1 MKNTHFIP
9 SNSITFHEQ
18 ECTYNIILLGSN
30 SVLLQK
36 TEENRF
42 SPIIPKDM
50 LQNFTCE
57 KVLEIGTF
65 SGQKCG
71 VVELEENFNFDS
83 NSFEVKLIR
92 ESLGLINQDEL
103 NALSRAVEF
112 KNWLKKRE
120 FCGSCGSPLDNSPH
134 ETAKICP
141 VCNNRFYPVLAP
153 AVIVAITRENQI
165 LLAHNHRFK
174 ENLYSLIAGF
184 VESGETLEHAVKREV
199 FEEVG
204 LYVKNIKYFS
214 SQTWP
219 FPNSLMMGFTA
230 EYESGEISIDAKELA
245 DAAWYDFDKLPLI
258 PDGETIARKLI
269 DHVTKKS

>member
-1 MKNTHFIP
+1 MKNTRFIP
-9 SNSITFHEQ
+9 SNSITFHNEM
-18 ECTYNIILLGSN
+18 CSYNIVLLGN
-30 SVLLQK
+30 NAVLLTK
-36 TEENRF
+36 TENGDISILISKE
-42 SPIIPKDM
+42 I
-50 LQNFTCE
+50 LQDFACG

-71 VVELEENFNFDS
+71 VIEVEENFDIDN
-83 NSFEVKLIR
+83 NLFEVKLIR
-92 ESLGLINQDEL
+92 ESLALINSDEL
-103 NALSRAVEF
+103 NALSRAIEF
-112 KNWLKKRE
+112 KNWLSKRKY
-120 FCGSCGSPLDNSPH
+120 CGSCGALLEDAQN

-141 VCNNRFYPVLAP
+141 ACKNRFYPVLAP
-153 AVIVAITRENQI
+153 AVIVAITRGNQI

-204 LYVKNIKYFS
+204 LHVKNIKYFS

-230 EYESGEISIDAKELA
+230 EFESGEIKIDQKELA

-258 PDGETIARKLI
+258 PNGETIARRLI
-269 DHVTKKS
+269 DHVTKK